1 MGSVKIEFGR
11 VCDFRRMI
19 EIKET
24 EQTFRIGLR
33 GGYNGVRFICSVRS
47 VAIDTTRSP
56 FRMNPAFSFGNSHR
70 RRD

>member
-1 MGSVKIEFGR
+1 MKIEFGR
-11 VCDFRRMI
+11 VCDSQRMI

-33 GGYNGVRFICSVRS
+33 GGYNGIRFICSVQS
-47 VAIDTTRSP
+47 VAIDTTRSL
-56 FRMNPAFSFGNSHR
+56 FRINPAFSFGNSYR